1 MASSGSGCRRLSVSM
16 RKVDRKE
23 AKSAAWIMK
32 GVSGAG
38 RCSDCLGRA
47 YKDEDDIEKIL
58 PLALAL
64 AVFDASTFEV
74 IFPSRFLLV
83 NWIWKW
89 SDWFA
94 IAQANLLSGVSAIGR
109 GELASEVGIIL
120 Y

>member
-32 GVSGAG
+32 RVSGIG
-38 RCSDCLGRA
+38 RCSGQA
-47 YKDEDDIEKIL
+47 YEDEDDIEQIL

-64 AVFDASTFEV
+64 AVLDASIFEV
-74 IFPSRFLLV
+74 ISPSRFLLII
-83 NWIWKW
+83 WIWKQ

-94 IAQANLLSGVSAIGR
+94 VGQANLLSGASAIGR

-120 Y
+120 N